1 MNERKVGGVCGY
13 MGLRIERLE
22 DNEQVQDEDVD
33 CFSSLFL
40 KLVDIQRAQQLEYH
54 FAHLVDKPF

>member
-1 MNERKVGGVCGY
+1 

-33 CFSSLFL
+33 CFSSMFL